1 MEISITSQTRNYLNL
16 FYMKIIYNNLIPF
29 KGFVAMNLF
38 GILFARNEYRNK
50 ISDRTINH
58 ESIHTAQIKEMGYI
72 FFYIWYLV
80 EWLIRL
86 VINSDAYRNISFEQ
100 EAFINDDNLDYLKT
114 RKRFSWLKYI
124 K

>member
-1 MEISITSQTRNYLNL
+1 
-16 FYMKIIYNNLIPF
+16 MKIIYNNLIPF
-29 KGFVAMNLF
+29 KGFVAINLF
-38 GILFARNEYRNK
+38 GVLFVRNEYRNN

-86 VINSDAYRNISFEQ
+86 FINSNAYRNISFER
-100 EAFINDDNLDYLKT
+100 EAYINETNLDYLKT

-124 K
+124 KQK

>member
-1 MEISITSQTRNYLNL
+1 
-16 FYMKIIYNNLIPF
+16 MKIIYNNLIPF
-29 KGFVAMNLF
+29 KGFVAINLF

-50 ISDRTINH
+50 ISNRTINH
-58 ESIHTAQIKEMGYI
+58 ESIHTAQIKEMGYV
-72 FFYIWYLV
+72 FFYVWYLV

-86 VINSDAYRNISFEQ
+86 FINSNAYRNISFER

-124 K
+124 KQK